1 MSIDDNVNGLMGIA
15 AGGSQ
20 YLTFTLGGEEYGLEI
35 LRVQEIKGFSR
46 ITPIPNTPRH
56 VKGVLNLR
64 GTVVPVIDLRVKFS
78 LPEAEY
84 TKFSVIIVV
93 TVAKRVVGLLV
104 DAVSDVLS
112 IGESDFGETPDLGG
126 GVDTSFLA
134 GMAKAGERLISL
146 LNIDKL
152 VPSEEGVQAANAV

>member
-1 MSIDDNVNGLMGIA
+1 MSAAESVSGLIGLA
-15 AGGSQ
+15 GGGSQ

-35 LRVQEIKGFSR
+35 LRVQEIKGYTR

-64 GTVVPVIDLRVKFS
+64 GTVVPVIDLRARFA

-93 TVAKRVVGLLV
+93 TIGKRVMGLVV
-104 DAVSDVLS
+104 DAVSDVLN
-112 IGESDFGETPDLGG
+112 IGDADRGETPDLGG

-134 GMAKAGERLISL
+134 GMARAGDRLISL
-146 LNIDKL
+146 LNLDKL
-152 VPSEEGVQAANAV
+152 VPAEPVPATAV

>member
-1 MSIDDNVNGLMGIA
+1 MNSHEELIGATGTT

-20 YLTFTLGGEEYGLEI
+20 YLTFTLDNEEYGLEI

-46 ITPIPNTPRH
+46 LTPIPNTPRH

-64 GTVVPVIDLRVKFS
+64 GTVVPVIDLRVWFS
-78 LPEAEY
+78 LPETEY

-93 TVAKRVVGLLV
+93 TAGKRVVGLLV
-104 DAVSDVLS
+104 DAVSDVLTV
-112 IGESDFGETPDLGG
+112 GDGDRGATPDLGS

-134 GMAKAGERLISL
+134 GMAKAGDRLVSL
-146 LNIDKL
+146 LNIDTL
-152 VPSEEGVQAANAV
+152 VPVDHHTTAV